1 MQPEKVIEKS
11 IEKEKEIKQK
21 LVTVYEIIP
30 NFKSL

>member
-21 LVTVYEIIP
+21 LVAVYEIIP
-30 NFKSL
+30 NIKSL

>member
-21 LVTVYEIIP
+21 LVAVYEIIP